1 MVFSNELHV
10 EAIMIRMCETLTD
23 GGNLIDQRKTVTE
36 VDRKF
41 SLVRKPISRGQLGVD
56 SL

>member
-1 MVFSNELHV
+1 MVFSKELHV
-10 EAIMIRMCETLTD
+10 GAIMIRMCETLTD